1 MKLWELSKHSERAT
15 KEQHPRGLLLPAKKT
30 SIVGDC
36 GANCLEI
43 LAQICCNDS
52 KQIFDFDPNLAVYE
66 M

>member
-1 MKLWELSKHSERAT
+1 MGIVKTFRKSDERTTSKRPTASC
-15 KEQHPRGLLLPAKKT
+15 QKT

-36 GANCLEI
+36 GENGLEI